1 MGLPRD
7 ISVMLAAQTMY
18 GAAKMVLETGEHT
31 GRLKDMVTT
40 PGGTTAAG
48 LFALEEG
55 AVRAALQRAVEE
67 ATARAREIDERGGS

>member
-1 MGLPRD
+1 
-7 ISVMLAAQTMY
+7 
-18 GAAKMVLETGEHT
+18 MVLETGEHT